1 MLLKGEGNFHRKILR
16 HPFMICLCVSVLR
29 IRTGVPL
36 TGDLQV
42 DTTRNSSTSSQTLV
56 VQFTFLYYFMLWKA
70 RAAAG
75 VASSPDLQYKYA
87 SAAGRT
93 S

>member
-16 HPFMICLCVSVLR
+16 HPFMICLCVS
-29 IRTGVPL
+29 TGVPL